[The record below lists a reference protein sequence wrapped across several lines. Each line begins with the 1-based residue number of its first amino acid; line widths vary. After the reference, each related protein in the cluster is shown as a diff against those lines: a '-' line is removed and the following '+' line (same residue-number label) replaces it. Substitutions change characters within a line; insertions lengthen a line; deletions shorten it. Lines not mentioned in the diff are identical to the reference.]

1 MLPVKSSGKPNNSG
15 YKIKENGNHSCR
27 ENTYVYNTY
36 IFAFFFIVA
45 DEGLLSQCPMLVI
58 VI

>member
-1 MLPVKSSGKPNNSG
+1 MVANQTIQDIKSKKTVIIPAE
-15 YKIKENGNHSCR
+15 KIPM
-27 ENTYVYNTY
+27 Y
-36 IFAFFFIVA
+36 IIPIFLLFFFIVA